1 MFKYFFRKRER
12 RIKSEEKKGATLAV
26 KSAMRSVEIEST
38 LSSSCPVL
46 CACPVPEIVLAIIVY
61 IYFSICEEISDTENG
76 LKSFSCY
83 FDP

>member
-38 LSSSCPVL
+38 LSSSRPVL
-46 CACPVPEIVLAIIVY
+46 RACPVPEIVLAIIVL
-61 IYFSICEEISDTENG
+61 YFSICEEISDTENG

>member
-1 MFKYFFRKRER
+1 MFKYFFIKRER

-38 LSSSCPVL
+38 LSSSRPVL
-46 CACPVPEIVLAIIVY
+46 RACPVPEIVLAIIVY

>member
-1 MFKYFFRKRER
+1 MFKYFFQKMRKENKIRG
-12 RIKSEEKKGATLAV
+12 KKGATLAV

-38 LSSSCPVL
+38 LSSSRPVL
-46 CACPVPEIVLAIIVY
+46 RACPVPEIVIAII
-61 IYFSICEEISDTENG
+61 ILYFSICEEISDTENG